1 MTNPAD
7 KVERWAIDKL
17 VPYAR
22 NARTH
27 SDEQIGQIAASI
39 KEWGWTTP
47 VLVDE
52 SGSIIAGH
60 GRTLAAQRLKMTEV
74 PVMVARGWSEAK
86 KRAYVLADNKLAL
99 NAGWDNEM
107 LMLELG
113 EIGDLGFDLDLTGF
127 TAEEIGA
134 LDGVQELD
142 GMPELPTGDKEPF
155 QQMTFTLHD
164 TQAEQVGAAM
174 DVAKRMGQFIDS
186 PNENGNGNALARI
199 CETFLTEHGNG

>member
-1 MTNPAD
+1 MNPAD
-7 KVERWAIDKL
+7 KVEKWKISKL
-17 VPYAR
+17 IPYAR

-27 SDEQIGQIAASI
+27 GDEQVGQIAASI

-52 SGSIIAGH
+52 QGGIIAGH
-60 GRTLAAQRLKMTEV
+60 GRTLAAQKLGMAEV

-107 LMLELG
+107 LALELG

-127 TAEEIGA
+127 NAEEIQA
-134 LDGVQELD
+134 LQTPDFEPATEEEQGQLDELD
-142 GMPELPTGDKEPF
+142 PKWIACPHCGKEF
-155 QQMTFTLHD
+155 D
-164 TQAEQVGAAM
+164 ARQA
-174 DVAKRMGQFIDS
+174 
-186 PNENGNGNALARI
+186 
-199 CETFLTEHGNG
+199 